1 MIQTTYSLQETV
13 FIYDGSIKPAT
24 VRGVIIAPDTE
35 DYLVEASGSHA
46 LQRVALSQLFS
57 SIDKLADKIVA
68 ARQAEFEASI
78 QAIKNDVAKALADF
92 NGQEQEPPQ
101 IEG

>member
-1 MIQTTYSLQETV
+1 MIQTTYDLQETV

-24 VRGVIIAPDTE
+24 VRGVVIAPEIE
-35 DYLVEASGSHA
+35 DYLVEPQSGGA
-46 LQRVALSQLFS
+46 LQRVPLSQLFS

-78 QAIKNDVAKALADF
+78 QAIKDDVAKALADY
-92 NGQEQEPPQ
+92 NAHQEAPPQ